1 MPNAT
6 WAEWI
11 LARFTSRARAASVVG
26 DLLETTPHRGTLWFW
41 FSVARIALS
50 LIWRPTIAFVAAFY
64 VGLFWRTFAIIAF
77 LRVGH
82 APYERYTFAWWE
94 PSEPLFSVMW
104 FGAVLW
110 TAALYAAIRYGL
122 RDHLAQFALGFCSLI
137 TILVLFWQTPIV
149 AVTCIAFGLAMLI
162 ASIWSA
168 QRSRVLLALA
178 AALAVGFGGGLLP
191 LYLRVVMENLFSY
204 RLSRSNLD
212 REIVNICFW
221 VWTAWITTTAC
232 ARMHGRLLRSD
243 QESAETESPN

>member
-11 LARFTSRARAASVVG
+11 LAPLTSRARAASIIG
-26 DLLETTPHRGTLWFW
+26 DLLEATPHGGTLWFW

-64 VGLFWRTFAIIAF
+64 VGLFWRTFAIMAF

-82 APYERYTFAWWE
+82 APYERYAFAWWE

-122 RDHLAQFALGFCSLI
+122 RDQLAQLALGFCGLI
-137 TILVLFWQTPIV
+137 TLLVLFWRTPVVVV
-149 AVTCIAFGLAMLI
+149 ACIAFALAVFI
-162 ASIWSA
+162 ACIWSA
-168 QRSRVLLALA
+168 QRSRVLLAFIS
-178 AALAVGFGGGLLP
+178 ALVVGFGGGLLS
-191 LYLRVVMENLFSY
+191 LYLRVVMENRFSY
-204 RLSRSNLD
+204 RLSRSNFD

-221 VWTAWITTTAC
+221 AWAAWITTTAC
-232 ARMHGRLLRSD
+232 ARTHERLLRRD
-243 QESAETESPN
+243 